1 MHLETFILKGEV
13 GRDGKLRVEL
23 PSDVLPGPVEVT
35 VRPLTT
41 SDPAREDWFQF
52 LLNARTR
59 MEAGGCHFMNDE
71 EVQAYVEEL
80 REDDDRIAAAYR
92 LAADPGYA
100 QGEGDDART

>member
-1 MHLETFILKGEV
+1 METLILKGEV

-23 PSDVLPGPVEVT
+23 PSDFVPGPVEVT
-35 VRPLTT
+35 LRPLPIPG
-41 SDPAREDWFQF
+41 PAREDWFQF

-59 MEAGGCHFMNDE
+59 MEAGGCQFMNDE

-92 LAADPGYA
+92 LAADPA
-100 QGEGDDART
+100 CPRGEEYDARLPG